1 MIKKWSSYNESDD
14 FKIGSHKKASDI
26 LTTAQIKEINH
37 RIQLIESKK
46 LYVDSVDGFWTI
58 QPTGVVNFI
67 EECEGILSVGSERSK
82 FQNFGQVTIE
92 DLVYAWTFSDNK
104 PLDELKTL
112 LKGFLKAK
120 LTYPDIDNEINEI
133 LIELKDE
140 YEYEE
145 LIGCDE
151 VSNDK
156 HIMYYRV
163 TINNIK
169 EYNADFDSHTIIP
182 STMIKLLTIC
192 RKIEQK
198 VEMIKWK
205 CSITDITDG
214 DSPDGIVLYIYKNI
228 EV

>member
-46 LYVDSVDGFWTI
+46 LNIDDEDGFWMI
-58 QPTGVVNFI
+58 QPTDVVNFI
-67 EECEGILSVGSERSK
+67 EECEGILRVGSEHSK
-82 FQNFGQVTIE
+82 FQNFSQVTVE

-120 LTYPDIDNEINEI
+120 LTYPDIDNEVNEI

-140 YEYEE
+140 YEYNE
-145 LIGCDE
+145 LIQCNS
-151 VSNDK
+151 VSGDDDK
-156 HIMYYRV
+156 YTMYYRISISD
-163 TINNIK
+163 IN
-169 EYNADFDSHTIIP
+169 EYNADFDSYSIIP
-182 STMIKLLTIC
+182 NTMIKLLTIC

-198 VEMIKWK
+198 VKMIKWK
-205 CSITDITDG
+205 CNITHG
-214 DSPDGIVLYIYKNI
+214 DSPDGIVIYIYKNI